1 MGFDMPIWM
10 LPDQAH
16 SDALAVLADVAGN
29 ARDEMEVAGRLQVG
43 FLVTPSLRVPK
54 MLKGSNPSPCDM
66 KT

>member
-1 MGFDMPIWM
+1 MTRHAL

-43 FLVTPSLRVPK
+43 IFRLLWVQNAPGLGPRDSAHVL
-54 MLKGSNPSPCDM
+54 
-66 KT
+66 